1 MEKHIEA
8 LKAALDAEAS
18 GMNPSKSFKT
28 NAEAFKAASVAFHDF
43 LLKSIEACG
52 GDIDYM
58 PDANVLSL
66 DIDHAFE
73 AGEAAADAKVPLVPE
88 YDTHNHNALGLVRGA
103 NIAQRDLVAA
113 E

>member
-1 MEKHIEA
+1 MEKHLEA
-8 LKAALDAEAS
+8 LKAALDAEAA
-18 GMNPSKSFKT
+18 GMNPSRSFKA

-66 DIDHAFE
+66 DIDHAFQ
-73 AGEAAADAKVPLVPE
+73 AGEEAADAKVKFIQPHGTM
-88 YDTHNHNALGLVRGA
+88 DSRTQGLQVCGA
-103 NIAQRDLVAA
+103 SL
-113 E
+113 

>member
-1 MEKHIEA
+1 MTHSIESHLNA
-8 LKAALDAEAS
+8 LKADLDAEAA
-18 GMNPSKSFKT
+18 GMNPSRSFKA

-58 PDANVLSL
+58 PEANVLSR
-66 DIDHAFE
+66 DIEIAF
-73 AGEAAADAKVPLVPE
+73 AMGEAASDAKVTLVPE

-103 NIAQRDLVAA
+103 NLQAA